1 MVLQWPGF
9 EDSSWVK
16 CWKTDMYHTA
26 LHWTY
31 GSVEVLLIEPGAV
44 IHSGDGHPLIL
55 SAHSGLCVLFH
66 SLPHPSSLSFSLS
79 FFPFLHPFPPS
90 SEEDYEKWV

>member
-16 CWKTDMYHTA
+16 CWKTDMYHTV
-26 LHWTY
+26 LYWT

-44 IHSGDGHPLIL
+44 IRSGDGYPLIL
-55 SAHSGLCVLFH
+55 RAHTGLCVLFH
-66 SLPHPSSLSFSLS
+66 SFSPPISFLLSVFLPLSPSIPSLF
-79 FFPFLHPFPPS
+79 
-90 SEEDYEKWV
+90 